1 MIPKKEMLETLNRY
15 KNSNQSKYGIKR
27 IGLFGSVVRGEEH
40 EQSDVDVIVEL
51 EKQDLFYLIG
61 IKQDLEEQLR
71 FPVDIVSYREH
82 MNPFLKNRIDKE
94 ALYV

>member
-1 MIPKKEMLETLNRY
+1 MIPKKEILETLNRY

-27 IGLFGSVVRGEEH
+27 IGVFGSVSRGEEH

-71 FPVDIVSYREH
+71 LPVDIVSYREH
-82 MNPFLKNRIDKE
+82 MNPFLKKRIDKE
-94 ALYV
+94 ASYV

>member
-1 MIPKKEMLETLNRY
+1 MITKKEMLKILNTYKTLNE
-15 KNSNQSKYGIKR
+15 SKYGIQK
-27 IGLFGSVVRGEEH
+27 IGLFGSVARGEEH
-40 EQSDVDVIVEL
+40 GQSDVDVIVEL

-71 FPVDIVSYREH
+71 IPVDIVSYREH